1 MKTKMNGTFQVSSQ
15 TKLFKNIPCFICVCL
30 FFLYRSIGLH
40 PDPLR
45 FGIFFAVVFA
55 SHVIGELLTLVM
67 LGVIQNPNI
76 VQSGVVLLNSAGV
89 VVGAGLVR

>member
-1 MKTKMNGTFQVSSQ
+1 MVLSKSHPKPNCLKISLVS
-15 TKLFKNIPCFICVCL
+15 FVF